1 MQASLTAV
9 PVLQAQFWMQDQDM
23 ISCEKN
29 HGDARSIVVDVRHVM
44 SSIDGSRETK
54 EPVRQ
59 LKLKPSF
66 GCRYLGWRFKRAPV
80 LLMSQ
85 EMAC

>member
-9 PVLQAQFWMQDQDM
+9 PVLQAQSWMQDQDM
-23 ISCEKN
+23 T
-29 HGDARSIVVDVRHVM
+29 
-44 SSIDGSRETK
+44 SSIDGFPDTK

-66 GCRYLGWRFKRAPV
+66 GCRYLGRRFKRAPV

-85 EMAC
+85 EMAS